1 MEAARNW
8 FTPAELSDLQR
19 IGVRFVPQ
27 EAELIKRHLRR
38 KGDYLPEDPGP
49 AGRDHPR
56 LNQENRETGAADEE
70 LRTQINAPPLG
81 IFGRI
86 FDARPRGD
94 QIDGAAAPAV
104 DAGGDPDDDA
114 EVDMDREDTQGASGP
129 GPDPGQTD
137 ENVVKPRKDS
147 LLRRTQLFIG
157 SVFLFDLAHALLRHL
172 RQEALSLTANGGEAD
187 DAILHQLARNVRGMT
202 FVKLRQTSQQP
213 PAGAQPQMQPGQFLI
228 KEAGGDAARVY
239 ETPPATSMSDYTDL
253 LGPFSSTELTQ
264 LRNKGYVAYE
274 GEFYTPKRIPQWLGS
289 TIREQRAGWGDWFRF
304 SSSDLYANPL
314 RMQALRSQGI
324 YPTTFLTNGM
334 LADDTCA
341 ARLIEHI
348 NSGTVYTEFFSWE
361 IRKLVFIPL
370 ELDVLDIT
378 RFGDMERYDRLHAR
392 LNAFGT
398 GMYQNMNLAGLW
410 PALREDY
417 SNLIRDVPRNML
429 LPFRNVAKVIQLP
442 PSPTQPRRTFATEE
456 ILNLYRAADDVLRI
470 LHEWQRNSGR
480 MNEVTFV
487 DYLNPKEGAYKDIV
501 GNRPEITAY
510 GQAAFNVPE
519 CGEGEEAVAFTA
531 NPNVPGSRATQVP
544 LWLYE
549 DGRKVRNPLA
559 RHVTC
564 AQHVDNLGELPLGDA
579 AVVGDRE
586 YRVQR
591 RQARQKRARKKSSR
605 TKKR

>member
-1 MEAARNW
+1 MEAARNF

-38 KGDYLPEDPGP
+38 KGDYLPEAPGP

-56 LNQENRETGAADEE
+56 LSGNNRAKGAEDEE

-81 IFGRI
+81 IFDRV
-86 FDARPRGD
+86 FDLRPRGD
-94 QIDGAAAPAV
+94 QVDAAAAPAV
-104 DAGGDPDDDA
+104 TPAGDPDDDA
-114 EVDMDREDTQGASGP
+114 EVDMDRTDDQGAGGP
-129 GPDPGQTD
+129 GPDPAQND
-137 ENVVKPRKDS
+137 DNVVKPRKDS

-187 DAILHQLARNVRGMT
+187 DAILNQLARNVRGMT
-202 FVKLRQTSQQP
+202 FVKLVQREGAP
-213 PAGAQPQMQPGQFLI
+213 PAGALPAGQFLI
-228 KEAGGDAARVY
+228 KEAGSDAARVY
-239 ETPPATSMSDYTDL
+239 ETPQVTSMNDYTDL

-274 GEFYTPKRIPQWLGS
+274 GDFYTPKRIPQWLGG
-289 TIREQRAGWGDWFRF
+289 TIREQREGWGNWFRF

-314 RMQALRSQGI
+314 RMQALRNQGV

-361 IRKLVFIPL
+361 LRKLVFVPL

-378 RFGDMERYDRLHAR
+378 RFGDIERYDRLHAR

-417 SNLIRDVPRNML
+417 SRLIRDVPRNML
-429 LPFRNVAKVIQLP
+429 QPFKNVAKIIQLP

-470 LHEWQRNSGR
+470 LNEWQRNAGR
-480 MNEVTFV
+480 MNEVTFG
-487 DYLNPKEGAYKDIV
+487 DYLEPGGNFKNIM

-519 CGEGEEAVAFTA
+519 CGENEEPVAFTA

-544 LWLYE
+544 LYLYE
-549 DGRKVRNPLA
+549 DGRKIRNPLA

-579 AVVGDRE
+579 AIVGDLE
-586 YRVQR
+586 YQVRDR
-591 RQARQKRARKKSSR
+591 RARQKRARKRTSR
-605 TKKR
+605 TKRR